1 MAQKMVDLKL
11 AEYTLHR
18 QQKKLEKLN
27 NFLKSKNSNSLL
39 LSNNKAFF
47 LPLSKTKH
55 ATIFYSKSYR
65 DFVLAFNINSTK
77 SFIITKEMW
86 KIFHEKINIIDKE
99 LNKSSSNGV
108 KKHSSK
114 K

>member
-1 MAQKMVDLKL
+1 MVDLKL
-11 AEYTLHR
+11 AEFTLHR

-27 NFLKSKNSNSLL
+27 NFLKSQNSNGTL
-39 LSNNKAFF
+39 LSNTKTFF

-86 KIFHEKINIIDKE
+86 KIFHEKINLIDKE
-99 LNKSSSNGV
+99 LNKPSSNDV
-108 KKHSSK
+108 SKHSSK